1 MEWDHFQKNILMED
15 NAKLLETLLE
25 KAINYGQSSLELAKL
40 KTIDKSTEVVS
51 TMVSPLLIA
60 VFVVLSLLFITLGVS
75 MYLGEILGKIYY
87 GMAIVAGF
95 YALCALI
102 TQLFLR
108 KQISKACRNLIIRN
122 IFKQ

>member
-1 MEWDHFQKNILMED
+1 MEE

-40 KTIDKSTEVVS
+40 KTIDKSTEVASALVPPLFIAS
-51 TMVSPLLIA
+51 FMVI
-60 VFVVLSLLFITLGVS
+60 SLLFITLG
-75 MYLGEILGKIYY
+75 MALYLGEILGKIYF
-87 GMAIVAGF
+87 GMAVVAGF

-102 TQLFLR
+102 IQLFLR
-108 KQISKACRNLIIRN
+108 KQLSTACRNLIIRN